1 MISSGSNNLY
11 PHPQDFICQ
20 YGENRM
26 RQHTNVKKL
35 LVNLHNKLSTLDN
48 RIEISFESITTKIH

>member
-11 PHPQDFICQ
+11 PHLQDFTCQ
-20 YGENRM
+20 YEENRM

-48 RIEISFESITTKIH
+48 RIQISFEPITTKIH

>member
-11 PHPQDFICQ
+11 PHPQDFTGQ

-48 RIEISFESITTKIH
+48 RIKISFESIATKIH

>member
-11 PHPQDFICQ
+11 PHHQDFNCQ

-26 RQHTNVKKL
+26 RQHTNVKNL
-35 LVNLHNKLSTLDN
+35 LLNLHNKLSTLDN
-48 RIEISFESITTKIH
+48 KIELSFESITTKIH